1 MLFCAFS
8 GVFLCFCVF
17 FSLFWVCLRSRF
29 GVFPMVYGGVRLGLK
44 VRRENAE
51 KRNLL
56 IERGR
61 EILNSKMD
69 VTEDDKELAKL
80 IGYKLGKKAPFGEV
94 AFIRMFN
101 AALVQGNY
109 KAFVELGRMI
119 GMHFDQSPEAL
130 GGSENPLNVQAV
142 AIAPKQVKDIS
153 EALEDNC

>member
-1 MLFCAFS
+1 MPKNLFTKENAQAM
-8 GVFLCFCVF
+8 
-17 FSLFWVCLRSRF
+17 RER
-29 GVFPMVYGGVRLGLK
+29 GLK

-130 GGSENPLNVQAV
+130 GSKDNPIHVEAATV
-142 AIAPKQVKDIS
+142 APEQVKEIS
-153 EALEDNC
+153 EALEGDC

>member
-1 MLFCAFS
+1 MPKNLFTKENAQAM
-8 GVFLCFCVF
+8 
-17 FSLFWVCLRSRF
+17 RE
-29 GVFPMVYGGVRLGLK
+29 LGLK